1 MFYRI
6 FRAFITLCLRIYY
19 RKIEAPHLAKVQR
32 EGPLLLVAN
41 HGNALLD
48 PLLLLALLPR
58 PLSFLAKHSLFD
70 TPFIGFFVR
79 RIGGLP
85 VYRRQDAPG
94 ESRRNEETL
103 EACGKILERG
113 GAVCLF
119 PEGVSHDRPRLE
131 TLKTGAARIFFLAR
145 TEKSRP
151 VRVVPV
157 GINFEAKMLF
167 RSRVLA
173 IFGPPV
179 ATADFSEG
187 GAASGGVESLTGR
200 IEEALRA
207 LVPDLDSW
215 EELEFVRGI
224 KELHLGRSTGS
235 LAEEAPTLK
244 RFIEGYRYY
253 RETRPEAVQEMR
265 ARWDAYRRQMAR
277 FSVTEE
283 QVDLAEAPVRAARFL
298 LTSALVIGLVLPLA
312 AVGFVVHAVPFLL
325 TGWVERKLNR
335 DPDLTATFK
344 LLAGLLL
351 FPLAYIIVLAFP
363 FVRGGWRA
371 ALPGLALLPLCGWA
385 SLLVGENR
393 GRLAESARALFLA
406 LPGGRALE
414 EIRRERKGILER
426 VALLI
431 RDLPPPETGPA
442 RGALRGAKR

>member
-19 RKIEAPHLAKVQR
+19 RKIEAPNLAEVPR

-70 TPFIGFFVR
+70 LPVIGFFVR

-94 ESRRNEETL
+94 EARRNEETL
-103 EACGKILERG
+103 EACGKILEGG

-131 TLKTGAARIFFLAR
+131 ALKTGAARIFFRVRAG
-145 TEKSRP
+145 ESRP

-157 GINFEAKMLF
+157 GINFEAKTIF

-179 ATADFSEG
+179 ATGDFSEAD
-187 GAASGGVESLTGR
+187 AASGGVESLTGR
-200 IEEALRA
+200 MTEALRA

-215 EELEFVRGI
+215 EEVEFVRGI
-224 KELHLGRSTGS
+224 QNLHLGRSAGS
-235 LAEEAPTLK
+235 LAEEAPSLK
-244 RFIEGYRYY
+244 RFIEGYRYC
-253 RETRPEAVQEMR
+253 RENRPEAVRELR
-265 ARWDAYRRQMAR
+265 ARWDAYRRQLAR
-277 FSVTEE
+277 FSVTGE
-283 QVDLAEAPVRAARFL
+283 QMDLAETPVRAARFL
-298 LTSALVIGLVLPLA
+298 LTSALVIGLVFPLA
-312 AVGFVVHAVPFLL
+312 AAGFAVHAAPFLL
-325 TGWVERKLNR
+325 TGWMERRLNR
-335 DPDLTATFK
+335 DPNLTATFK
-344 LLAGLLL
+344 LLVGLIL
-351 FPLAYIIVLAFP
+351 FPLAYLIVLAFP
-363 FVRGGWRA
+363 FARGGWRA
-371 ALPGLALLPLCGWA
+371 ALPGLILLPLCGWA
-385 SLLVGENR
+385 ALLVGENR

-414 EIRRERKGILER
+414 EIRRERKEILER

-431 RDLPPPETGPA
+431 RELPAPEAGPA
-442 RGALRGAKR
+442 PGVLQEAKR